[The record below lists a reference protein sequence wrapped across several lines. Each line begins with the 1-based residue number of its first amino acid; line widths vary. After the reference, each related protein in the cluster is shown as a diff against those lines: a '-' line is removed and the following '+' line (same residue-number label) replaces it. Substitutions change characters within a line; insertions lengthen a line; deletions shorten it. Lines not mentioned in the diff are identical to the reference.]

1 MESIIQFPNA
11 QGLMLRGVFHCPDN
25 ASPDDPRQLVI
36 FPNGG
41 VMGCEGDYRAH
52 LSMARH
58 LAAGGY
64 HVLRF
69 SPTGLGYS
77 DGHIPDCAQKN
88 LYNQIENGLMVDDIR
103 AAVNFSRTLGG
114 FSSITLSGICGGAIS
129 SFLAA
134 AEIDEVGYVMPIGIP
149 VILDDESQDYS
160 KRLLALDKHYV
171 LKMYLDKILSP
182 KSWLRFISGRSDVTT
197 IWSTIKAFFRGKDSY
212 LAKEEDKSKFAEN
225 PKFFKAARKI
235 FKKQKKVFFIFG
247 DSDGFWWEFQKL
259 FLKRHYDGAK
269 ELPFDL
275 YVAHRANHMLNIPE
289 MQSDVAS
296 AMLAWMRTQHGP
308 AS

>member
-1 MESIIQFPNA
+1 MESIIQFPNGK
-11 QGLMLRGVFHCPDN
+11 GLMLRGVFQRPENHEPGK
-25 ASPDDPRQLVI
+25 PKHLVI

-58 LAAGGY
+58 LVSGGY

-77 DGHIPDCAQKN
+77 DGLIPDCAQKN

-103 AAVNFSRTLGG
+103 AAVNFSRSLDS

-134 AEIDEVGYVMPIGIP
+134 AAIDEVGYVMPIGIP
-149 VILDDESQDYS
+149 VILDDEGQDYS

-182 KSWLRFISGRSDVTT
+182 KSWLRFFSGRSDVAT
-197 IWSTIKAFFRGKDSY
+197 ILSTIKAFFRGKDSY
-212 LAKEEDKSKFAEN
+212 LAKNEDKSKFAEN

-235 FKKQKKVFFIFG
+235 FKQQKKVFFIFG

-269 ELPFDL
+269 ALPFDL

-289 MQSDVAS
+289 MQTDVAR
-296 AMLAWMRTQHGP
+296 AMLAWMRKQHGP

>member
-1 MESIIQFPNA
+1 METIIQFPNGK
-11 QGLMLRGVFHCPDN
+11 GLMLRGVYQ
-25 ASPDDPRQLVI
+25 SPENHQPGDSKHLVI

-58 LAAGGY
+58 LVSGGY

-77 DGHIPDCAQKN
+77 DGFIPDCGQKN

-103 AAVNFSRTLGG
+103 AAVNFSRSLDS

-182 KSWLRFISGRSDVTT
+182 KSWLRFFSGRSDVAT
-197 IWSTIKAFFRGKDSY
+197 ILSTIKAFFRGKDSY
-212 LAKEEDKSKFAEN
+212 LAKDEDKSKFAEN

-235 FKKQKKVFFIFG
+235 SKQHKKVFFIFG

-269 ELPFDL
+269 EPPFDL

-289 MQSDVAS
+289 MQADVAR